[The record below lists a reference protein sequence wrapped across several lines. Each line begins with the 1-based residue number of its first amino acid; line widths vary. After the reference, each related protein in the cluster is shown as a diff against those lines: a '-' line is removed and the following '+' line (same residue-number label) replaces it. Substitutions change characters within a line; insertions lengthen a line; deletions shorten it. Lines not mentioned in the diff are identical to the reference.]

1 MITCN
6 ITDKYFEIKSFAD
19 YFKYLNFIICKV
31 APYFLDSIHICLC
44 SAVNTN
50 YLLESDKYF
59 YYVDLPYFP
68 YV

>member
-6 ITDKYFEIKSFAD
+6 ITEKYFEIKPFAD
-19 YFKYLNFIICKV
+19 YFKCFDFIICKV
-31 APYFLDSIHICLC
+31 APYFLNSVHISLW

-50 YLLESDKYF
+50 YRLKSDKYS